1 MVYYWPVSTTPVRND
16 ITGVN
21 DTGKE
26 CIAGVNDT
34 GEVHSGNSHPF
45 HDNKL

>member
-1 MVYYWPVSTTPVRND
+1 MTPVRND

-21 DTGKE
+21 DTSKE

-34 GEVHSGNSHPF
+34 GEVHSDNSHPF
-45 HDNKL
+45 HDNTL